1 VDGLALGRVTR
12 AHPTLGPL
20 NRYQWV
26 LFVGQHEARH
36 AAQLQDI
43 ARQLVTQAG

>member
-1 VDGLALGRVTR
+1 MTALTESRQALVS
-12 AHPTLGPL
+12 
-20 NRYQWV
+20 V

-43 ARQLVTQAG
+43 ARQFATQAG